1 MLLAYIKVYRGG
13 GKMKDNFPKVTII
26 LRGYTYEQVKTVMEV
41 LKDKHQQF
49 ALEITLNSPDVF
61 TTINKISREFG
72 EKFYIGAGT
81 VLSLE
86 DANNAIDAGA
96 RFILSP
102 IKLSKEI
109 LDVCKAKKILSIP
122 AAMTATEVMEL
133 KNNGADIIKIF
144 PASIVGVKFFKDIQ
158 APLGKLPL
166 MAVGGVSSGNALEFF
181 DNQAAYVGIASGIF
195 NKEDILSQNS
205 TGLKES
211 LTLFDKK
218 VLCKMDS
225 K

>member
-1 MLLAYIKVYRGG
+1 MVLAYIKVYRGG
-13 GKMKDNFPKVTII
+13 REMKDNFPRVTII

-41 LKDKHQQF
+41 LKDKYQQF
-49 ALEITLNSPDVF
+49 ALEITLNSPDAY
-61 TTINKISREFG
+61 TTIRKISKEFG
-72 EKFYIGAGT
+72 KKFYIGAGT

-86 DANNAIDAGA
+86 DANKSIDAGA

-102 IKLSKEI
+102 IKLSKDI
-109 LDVCKAKKILSIP
+109 LDLCKAKNVLSIP

-144 PASIVGVKFFKDIQ
+144 PANTVGAKFFKDIQ

-218 VLCKMDS
+218 VLS
-225 K
+225 KIDFK